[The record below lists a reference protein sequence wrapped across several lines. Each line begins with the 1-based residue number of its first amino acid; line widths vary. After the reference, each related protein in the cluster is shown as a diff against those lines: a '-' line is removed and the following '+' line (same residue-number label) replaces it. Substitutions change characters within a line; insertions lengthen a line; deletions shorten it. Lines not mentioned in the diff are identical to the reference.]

1 MDVKPKYTEA
11 GYDIDEDFV
20 DSIQQFDIR
29 TGQKI
34 AEFIQKNINDIEP
47 NVLVSTMLAGVIIND
62 NNNPVTFAVEIIK
75 DHSPNII
82 LSDLVQIDMDEYL
95 DLINLKSNKI
105 KSNGRRKSNSNK
117 KYS

>member
-20 DSIQQFDIR
+20 ESIQQFDIR

-34 AEFIQKNINDIEP
+34 AEFIQKNVNDIEP

-62 NNNPVTFAVEIIK
+62 NNKPITFVVEVIK

-95 DLINLKSNKI
+95 DLINLKSNGKI
-105 KSNGRRKSNSNK
+105 KSRRNK

>member
-34 AEFIQKNINDIEP
+34 AEFIQNNINDI
-47 NVLVSTMLAGVIIND
+47 
-62 NNNPVTFAVEIIK
+62 
-75 DHSPNII
+75 
-82 LSDLVQIDMDEYL
+82 
-95 DLINLKSNKI
+95 INLKLLLLLSLI
-105 KSNGRRKSNSNK
+105 SLVSLSLA
-117 KYS
+117 

>member
-20 DSIQQFDIR
+20 ESIQQFDIR

-62 NNNPVTFAVEIIK
+62 NNNPITFAVEIIK

-95 DLINLKSNKI
+95 DLINLKSNGKI
-105 KSNGRRKSNSNK
+105 KSRRNK

>member
-1 MDVKPKYTEA
+1 MDVKQKYTEA

-20 DSIQQFDIR
+20 ESIQQYDIR

-62 NNNPVTFAVEIIK
+62 NNNPITFAVEIIK

-95 DLINLKSNKI
+95 DLINLKSNGKI
-105 KSNGRRKSNSNK
+105 KSRRNK

>member
-20 DSIQQFDIR
+20 ESIQQFDIR

-62 NNNPVTFAVEIIK
+62 NNNPITFAVEIIK
-75 DHSPNII
+75 DFSPKIK
-82 LSDLVQIDMDEYL
+82 LTDLKPISMDEYL
-95 DLINLKSNKI
+95 DLYNLNLKSNGSL
-105 KSNGRRKSNSNK
+105 KSKSS
-117 KYS
+117 

>member
-20 DSIQQFDIR
+20 ESIQQFDIR

-34 AEFIQKNINDIEP
+34 AEFIQKNVNDIEP

-62 NNNPVTFAVEIIK
+62 NNNPITFVVEVIK

-95 DLINLKSNKI
+95 DLINLKSNGKI
-105 KSNGRRKSNSNK
+105 KSRRNK

>member
-20 DSIQQFDIR
+20 ESIQQFDIR

-47 NVLVSTMLAGVIIND
+47 NILVSTMLAGVIIND
-62 NNNPVTFAVEIIK
+62 NNNPITFAVEIIK

-95 DLINLKSNKI
+95 DLINLKSNGKI
-105 KSNGRRKSNSNK
+105 KSRRNK

>member
-47 NVLVSTMLAGVIIND
+47 NLLVSTMLAGVIIND
-62 NNNPVTFAVEIIK
+62 NNNPITFAVEVIK
-75 DHSPNII
+75 DHTPNIT

-95 DLINLKSNKI
+95 DLINLKLNKI

>member
-1 MDVKPKYTEA
+1 
-11 GYDIDEDFV
+11 
-20 DSIQQFDIR
+20 
-29 TGQKI
+29 
-34 AEFIQKNINDIEP
+34 
-47 NVLVSTMLAGVIIND
+47 MLAGVIIND
-62 NNNPVTFAVEIIK
+62 NNNPVTFAVEVIK